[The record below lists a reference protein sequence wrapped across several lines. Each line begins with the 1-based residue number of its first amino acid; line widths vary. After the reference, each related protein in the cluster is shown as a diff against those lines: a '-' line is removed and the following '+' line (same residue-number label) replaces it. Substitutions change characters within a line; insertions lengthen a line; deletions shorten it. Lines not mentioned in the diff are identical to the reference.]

1 MARSRFYLFAL
12 LAFVSVGAGSVF
24 LRKLLEGMPP
34 IHTLEDYAPSL
45 TTRVFD
51 SKGTVISELSIEKRA
66 LLPLS
71 KIPVDLQNAVIAVE
85 DDAFFK
91 HWGISPKGILR
102 SSVRNFIARRVVQ
115 GASTITQQLAKQ
127 IFLKPERKFTRKIRE
142 ILLALE
148 IERNFSKPE
157 ILQLYL
163 NQVYFGEGAYG
174 AQAAAR
180 NYFSKEVSEMTL
192 ADCALLA
199 GLIRAPRANSPFFKP
214 ENARKRRSVVLQR
227 MLDEKLVT
235 LAEANAANAQPIPLV
250 KPLGFDA
257 QAPFFVE
264 HVRRRLEQKYGTA
277 AVWRG
282 GMKVYTTLDLDMQK
296 KAEVIMEKALAEFD
310 IKAQVE
316 HEKKI
321 KDLLATGE
329 PLPPEISTAPL
340 AKIQGAFVVIDIKTG
355 AVRAMIGG
363 RDSHFN
369 RVTQAKRQ
377 PGSTFKPF
385 VWAAALGSGMTAA
398 SMVDDTP
405 LAFYFDGRDWRLLEG
420 ATDQY
425 SINLATQP
433 FAASPDFKIWV
444 PGNFDGK
451 FLGRVTLR
459 KALAESR
466 NISSIN
472 LITQVGPPLVV
483 ELAKRVGIRSELE
496 PAPALGLGASVV
508 TPLEMTASF
517 GTFANGGIAVTP
529 YTLDRAEDAA
539 GRQLEGHIPSDKE
552 AMTPQLAYLVT
563 NLMKGVV
570 QNGTGHNAA
579 RLNRPLGG
587 KTGTSNDNRDLW
599 FIGFTPDLVAGAWM
613 GYDDFT
619 SLGRKDWTGGS
630 TVVPWWTDIMAEI
643 LKDYPK
649 RDFPAPAGIV
659 FAAIDKTQGLLYQ
672 PACPKANKLLEAF
685 AQGTE
690 PKEYCDPNRKG
701 PEVITLSTEALN
713 TTAIPDGG
721 YGLFKPSTAT
731 VAPAP
736 KPVPNDDPD
745 APPALPTD
753 GELEPAPAGE
763 DAGTLQ

>member
-1 MARSRFYLFAL
+1 MSRSRFYFFAL
-12 LAFVSVGAGSVF
+12 AAFLAVGAGSLS
-24 LRKLLEGMPP
+24 LRKLLEGIPP

-45 TTRVFD
+45 TTRVHD
-51 SKGTVISELSIEKRA
+51 SKGTVIAELSIEKRA

-85 DDAFFK
+85 DDSFFK

-102 SSVRNFIARRVVQ
+102 SSLRNLIARRVVQ

-127 IFLKPERKFTRKIRE
+127 IFLKPERKFTRKLRE
-142 ILLALE
+142 VLLALQ

-180 NYFSKEVSEMTL
+180 NYFAKEVSEMTL

-227 MLDEKLVT
+227 MLDEKLIT

-264 HVRRRLEQKYGTA
+264 HVRRRIERKYGTA

-282 GMKVYTTLDLDMQK
+282 GLKIYTTLDLDMQK
-296 KAEVIMEKALAEFD
+296 KAEEIMERALTEFD
-310 IKAQVE
+310 VKAQVE
-316 HEKKI
+316 HEKKL
-321 KDLLATGE
+321 KELLASGE

-340 AKIQGAFVVIDIKTG
+340 AKIQGAFVVMDIKSG

-398 SMVDDTP
+398 SMIDDTP

-444 PGNFDGK
+444 PNNYDGK
-451 FLGRVTLR
+451 FLGQVTLR
-459 KALAESR
+459 KALANSR

-483 ELAKRVGIRSELE
+483 ELAHRAGIRSELE

-508 TPLEMTASF
+508 TPLEMTAAF

-529 YTLDRAEDAA
+529 YTLERAEDAS
-539 GRQLEGHIPSDKE
+539 GRQMESHVPSDKE
-552 AMTPQLAYLVT
+552 AMTPQLAYLVV

-570 QNGTGHNAA
+570 QNGTGSHAA
-579 RLNRPLGG
+579 RLGRPIGG

-630 TVVPWWTDIMAEI
+630 TVVPWWTEIMGEI

-649 RDFPAPAGIV
+649 RDFPAPSGIV
-659 FAAIDKTQGLLYQ
+659 FSAIDKTQGLLYQ
-672 PACPKANKLLEAF
+672 PACPRANKLLEAF
-685 AQGTE
+685 AQGNE
-690 PKEYCDPNRKG
+690 PKEYCDPNRVG
-701 PEVITLSTEALN
+701 PAVIEVSTDTLGATAL
-713 TTAIPDGG
+713 PDGG
-721 YGLFKPSTAT
+721 YGILRPSTGAA
-731 VAPAP
+731 APAP
-736 KPVPNDDPD
+736 SDDAE
-745 APPALPTD
+745 APQPLPSES
-753 GELEPAPAGE
+753 ELEAFPAPGGDNGAL
-763 DAGTLQ
+763 D